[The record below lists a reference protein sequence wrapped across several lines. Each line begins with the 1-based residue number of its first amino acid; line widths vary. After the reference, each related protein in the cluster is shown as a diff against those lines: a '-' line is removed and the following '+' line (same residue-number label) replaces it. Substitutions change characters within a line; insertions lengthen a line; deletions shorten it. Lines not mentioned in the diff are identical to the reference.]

1 MAVRITE
8 RELVV
13 PTLQIA
19 TDRLSGEI
27 STSDLIIALTE
38 LFEPEGEDA
47 EILPGRNDTRFSQKV
62 RNLVSH
68 REGRNT
74 MFARGYA
81 EYMDDGIKVTGEG
94 RRFVRSLPSHE

>member
-1 MAVRITE
+1 MSVRITE
-8 RELVV
+8 KELII

-19 TDRLSGEI
+19 AGIPNGEI
-27 STSDLIIALTE
+27 STSDLIDALTE

-47 EILPGRNDTRFSQKV
+47 EISPGRNDTRFSQKV

-68 REGRNT
+68 REGKNT

-81 EYMDDGIKVTGEG
+81 EYTGDGIKVTEDG

>member
-8 RELVV
+8 KELVV

-19 TDRLSGEI
+19 AGRPNGEI

-47 EILPGRNDTRFSQKV
+47 ENSPGRNDTRFSQKV
-62 RNLVSH
+62 RNLISH
-68 REGRNT
+68 REGINT

-81 EYMDDGIKVTGEG
+81 EYMGDEIKVTEEG
-94 RRFVRSLPSHE
+94 RRFVNSLPSHE